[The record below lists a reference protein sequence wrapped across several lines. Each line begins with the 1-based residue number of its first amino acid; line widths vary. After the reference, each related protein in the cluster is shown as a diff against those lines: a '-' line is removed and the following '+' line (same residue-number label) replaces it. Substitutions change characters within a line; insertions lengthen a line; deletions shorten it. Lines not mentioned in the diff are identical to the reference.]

1 MKITELKICPKA
13 PWEVVG
19 RNNPLVCTVKLSSTD
34 VVVQTVL
41 HDDQIEQILMLVQ
54 GIVAEAAQRNVAAFV
69 SQVLAIEGEG
79 N

>member
-1 MKITELKICPKA
+1 M
-13 PWEVVG
+13 VG
-19 RNNPLVCTVKLSSTD
+19 RDNPLVCTVKLSSETA
-34 VVVQTVL
+34 VVETLL

-69 SQVLAIEGEG
+69 SQVLAIENKG